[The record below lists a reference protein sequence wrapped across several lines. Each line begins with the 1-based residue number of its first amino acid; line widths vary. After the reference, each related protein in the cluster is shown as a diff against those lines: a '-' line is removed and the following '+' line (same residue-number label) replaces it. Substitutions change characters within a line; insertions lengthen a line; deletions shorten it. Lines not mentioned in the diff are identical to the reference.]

1 MRRWSYILQEAVVGL
16 RRNLSMTVAVVLSV
30 AVSLMLFG
38 ASVLLRQQV
47 DMATDEWTDKIE
59 VSIFLCDGR
68 ECAAITPEQ
77 QEELRAD
84 LEDNPLVEQVFYE
97 SKEDAYRRF
106 LERFEGQED
115 FTRGVTAD
123 QLPASFRVKLEDPN
137 RFASIRQEYEA
148 RPGVEDII
156 DQRELLEQFLEDRR
170 RRSLVAP
177 LGISIVA
184 MLAATLLVANTVR
197 VAAFARREQ
206 TQVMKLVGAS
216 QLVRPPALRARRGA
230 RRPVRGAGGLG
241 HAGRRG
247 ARADRLPQRPHPV
260 RARSSTA
267 WTWSR
272 CGRGWSCPPWR
283 SPASRRWWPCGASW
297 TSSQRSSPRL
307 QGSTPTTGGSCSW
320 MVRLW
325 LVLMVLRS
333 TVSNVE

>member
-1 MRRWSYILQEAVVGL
+1 MRRWSYIMQEAVIGL
-16 RRNLSMTVAVVLSV
+16 RRNLSMTVAVILSV

-68 ECAAITPEQ
+68 ECASITPEQ
-77 QEELRAD
+77 QRELRED
-84 LEDNPLVEQVFYE
+84 LEANALVERVFFE
-97 SKEDAYRRF
+97 SKEEAYQRF

-123 QLPASFRVKLEDPN
+123 QLPASFRVKLVDPS
-137 RFASIRQEYEA
+137 RFAAIRQEYEA

-156 DQRELLEQFLEDRR
+156 DQRELLEQFLKIADVGRW
-170 RRSLVAP
+170 SA

-216 QLVRPPALRARRGA
+216 NWYI
-230 RRPVRGAGGLG
+230 
-241 HAGRRG
+241 
-247 ARADRLPQRPHPV
+247 RLPFV
-260 RARSSTA
+260 LEGILAGLFGALVA
-267 WTWSR
+267 WVLLVAGVPFLTDFLR
-272 CGRGWSCPPWR
+272 DLIAFVPFLDRGDVLAVFPWLVVP
-283 SPASRRWWPCGASW
+283 SIVIAG
-297 TSSQRSSPRL
+297 TSSL
-307 QGSTPTTGGSCSW
+307 
-320 MVRLW
+320 VALW
-325 LVLMVLRS
+325 GFLDV
-333 TVSNVE
+333 

>member
-1 MRRWSYILQEAVVGL
+1 MRRWSYILQEAVIGL
-16 RRNLSMTVAVVLSV
+16 RRNLSMTVAVILSV

-77 QEELRAD
+77 QQELRED
-84 LEDNPLVEQVFYE
+84 LEANALVERVFFE
-97 SKEDAYRRF
+97 SKEEAYQRF

-123 QLPASFRVKLEDPN
+123 QLPASFRVKLVDPG
-137 RFASIRQEYEA
+137 RFAAIRQEYEA

-156 DQRELLEQFLEDRR
+156 DQRELLEQFLKIADVGRW
-170 RRSLVAP
+170 SA

-216 QLVRPPALRARRGA
+216 NWYI
-230 RRPVRGAGGLG
+230 
-241 HAGRRG
+241 
-247 ARADRLPQRPHPV
+247 RLPFVLEGILAGLFGALVAWVLLVAGVPFLTDVLRDLIAFVPFLD
-260 RARSSTA
+260 RSDVLA
-267 WTWSR
+267 VF
-272 CGRGWSCPPWR
+272 P
-283 SPASRRWWPCGASW
+283 
-297 TSSQRSSPRL
+297 
-307 QGSTPTTGGSCSW
+307 
-320 MVRLW
+320 W
-325 LVLMVLRS
+325 LVVPSIVIAGMSSLVALWGFLD
-333 TVSNVE
+333 V

>member
-16 RRNLSMTVAVVLSV
+16 RRNLSMTVAVILSV

-47 DMATDEWTDKIE
+47 DLATDEWTEKIE

-68 ECAAITPEQ
+68 ECAAITPQQQ
-77 QEELRAD
+77 QELRED
-84 LEDNPLVEQVFYE
+84 LESNPLVEQVFFE
-97 SKEDAYRRF
+97 SKEQAYERF

-123 QLPASFRVKLEDPN
+123 QLPASFRVKLEDPS

-156 DQRELLEQFLEDRR
+156 DQRQLLEQFLKIADVGRW
-170 RRSLVAP
+170 SA
-177 LGISIVA
+177 LGVSIVA

-216 QLVRPPALRARRGA
+216 NWYV
-230 RRPVRGAGGLG
+230 
-241 HAGRRG
+241 
-247 ARADRLPQRPHPV
+247 RLPFV
-260 RARSSTA
+260 LEGVLAGLFGALVA
-267 WTWSR
+267 WALLVVGVPFLTDFLR
-272 CGRGWSCPPWR
+272 DLIQFVPFLDRGDVL
-283 SPASRRWWPCGASW
+283 AVWP
-297 TSSQRSSPRL
+297 
-307 QGSTPTTGGSCSW
+307 
-320 MVRLW
+320 W
-325 LVLMVLRS
+325 LVIPSVGIAG
-333 TVSNVE
+333 VSSLVALWGFLDV

>member
-1 MRRWSYILQEAVVGL
+1 MRRWSYIFQEAMIGL
-16 RRNLSMTVAVVLSV
+16 RRNLSMTVAVILSV

-77 QEELRAD
+77 QEELRTD
-84 LEDNPLVEQVFYE
+84 LEENPLVEQVFYE
-97 SKEDAYRRF
+97 SKEEAYQRF

-123 QLPASFRVKLEDPN
+123 QLPASFRVKLEDPS

-156 DQRELLEQFLEDRR
+156 DQRQLLEQFLKIADVGRW
-170 RRSLVAP
+170 SA

-216 QLVRPPALRARRGA
+216 NWYV
-230 RRPVRGAGGLG
+230 
-241 HAGRRG
+241 
-247 ARADRLPQRPHPV
+247 RLPFV
-260 RARSSTA
+260 LEGMLAGLFGALVA
-267 WTWSR
+267 WGLLVVGVPFLT
-272 CGRGWSCPPWR
+272 GFLGDLIAFVPFLDRGDVIGV
-283 SPASRRWWPCGASW
+283 WP
-297 TSSQRSSPRL
+297 
-307 QGSTPTTGGSCSW
+307 
-320 MVRLW
+320 W
-325 LVLMVLRS
+325 LVFPSVGIAG
-333 TVSNVE
+333 VSSLAALWGFLDV